1 MASCDIKDTSI
12 FDLERDLRHMCRVRR
27 GHVCACHERP
37 LYCDYTGDFEC
48 LKRKMFIKKVVYKE
62 SCLCGMRPS
71 CDGVFG
77 CGV

>member
-1 MASCDIKDTSI
+1 MTLTHDMCTHDMCTHD
-12 FDLERDLRHMCRVRR
+12 MCRVRR

-48 LKRKMFIKKVVYKE
+48 LKRKMVIKKVVYKE
-62 SCLCGMRPS
+62 SFLCGMRPS